1 MRIGKD
7 RFKRTV
13 IFSISMDR
21 ELYDELSS
29 MFNMENRSKIICDLV
44 RYAIE
49 DIKTTLEKTRGDA

>member
-13 IFSISMDR
+13 IFSISMER

-49 DIKTTLEKTRGDA
+49 DIKTTLGKNKR